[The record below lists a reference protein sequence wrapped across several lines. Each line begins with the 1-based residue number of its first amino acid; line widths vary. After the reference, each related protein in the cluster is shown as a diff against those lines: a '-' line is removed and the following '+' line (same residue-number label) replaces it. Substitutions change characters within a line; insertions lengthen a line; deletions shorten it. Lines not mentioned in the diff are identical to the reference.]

1 MAITGDKIKTAR
13 LAVGISQ
20 EKAARQL
27 DVALNTWARWEQ
39 GKQQPH
45 LDTLR
50 RIAKLLGVP
59 PGELV

>member
-1 MAITGDKIKTAR
+1 MATTGDKIKTAR

-27 DVALNTWARWEQ
+27 DVAHNTWSKWEQ
-39 GKQQPH
+39 DKQQPH